1 MAPKGRRRP
10 DPVPAA
16 AAGRPL
22 AAAASPPA
30 PAARPLR
37 LRLRL
42 PEPYDLGWMLGFLAD
57 RAAPALERVEPGL
70 LVRVIRLADV
80 PAVLSVRH
88 ALGPAPSRWLGVE
101 ATVPAPAPAP
111 GAAGP
116 DTVPTAGLAG
126 RRAAAGLRRLLRRMF
141 DLDTDLGPFLELAR
155 RDPLL
160 RRLVAR
166 HPGMRLPQLPEPF
179 EGAVRAIVGQQV
191 SVAAARTV
199 VDRLIRQLGEPVAAA
214 GPGLFAFPRPAA
226 VAAAS
231 PERLAALGLTRAKAA
246 ALIAVAAATAGGA
259 VDWERL
265 RGAAPEAA
273 QAALL
278 ALPGIGPWTAA
289 YIRMR
294 ALGDRDA
301 FPASDL
307 GVIKAVASLAP
318 RTAVAGIAGL
328 AERWRPYRAYAA
340 IHLWRSLSP

>member
-1 MAPKGRRRP
+1 M
-10 DPVPAA
+10 
-16 AAGRPL
+16 
-22 AAAASPPA
+22 
-30 PAARPLR
+30 R

-57 RAAPALERVEPGL
+57 RAAPALERVEPGQ
-70 LVRVIRLADV
+70 LVRVIRLAGV
-80 PAVLSVRH
+80 PAVLTVRH
-88 ALGPAPSRWLGVE
+88 AVGPAPARWLMVE
-101 ATVPAPAPAP
+101 AAAAAPAADLVT
-111 GAAGP
+111 AAVAGP
-116 DTVPTAGLAG
+116 AASAP
-126 RRAAAGLRRLLRRMF
+126 AAATPAAADLRRLLRRMF
-141 DLDTDLGPFLELAR
+141 DLDTALGPFLELAR
-155 RDPLL
+155 RDRLL
-160 RRLVAR
+160 GPLVAR
-166 HPGMRLPQLPEPF
+166 HPGLRLPQLPDPF

-214 GPGLFAFPRPAA
+214 GPGLFAFPQPAA
-226 VAAAS
+226 MAAAS

-278 ALPGIGPWTAA
+278 ALPGIGPWTAS

-307 GVIKAVASLAP
+307 GVIKALASLAP

-328 AERWRPYRAYAA
+328 AERWRPFRAYAA
-340 IHLWRSLSP
+340 LHLWRSLAP

>member
-1 MAPKGRRRP
+1 MTPPAGQRRP
-10 DPVPAA
+10 E
-16 AAGRPL
+16 
-22 AAAASPPA
+22 PA
-30 PAARPLR
+30 PASTAWSLR

-70 LVRVIRLADV
+70 LVRVIRLAGA
-80 PAVLSVRH
+80 PAVLTVRH
-88 ALGPAPSRWLGVE
+88 ALDPATARWLAVDG
-101 ATVPAPAPAP
+101 AAAAP
-111 GAAGP
+111 AAGP
-116 DTVPTAGLAG
+116 
-126 RRAAAGLRRLLRRMF
+126 AAAPPSAHLRRLLRRMF
-141 DLDTDLGPFLELAR
+141 DLDTALGPFLELAR
-155 RDPLL
+155 RDRLL
-160 RRLVAR
+160 GPLVAR
-166 HPGMRLPQLPEPF
+166 HPGLRLPQLPDPF

-199 VDRLIRQLGEPVAAA
+199 VDRLIRQLGEPVDAA
-214 GPGLFAFPRPAA
+214 GRGLFAFPPPAA
-226 VAAAS
+226 MAAAS

-278 ALPGIGPWTAA
+278 ALPGIGPWTAS

-307 GVIKAVASLAP
+307 GVIKALASLAP

-328 AERWRPYRAYAA
+328 AERWRPFRAYAA
-340 IHLWRSLSP
+340 LHLWRSLSP

>member
-1 MAPKGRRRP
+1 MGKMG
-10 DPVPAA
+10 PAA
-16 AAGRPL
+16 SS
-22 AAAASPPA
+22 AAAPM
-30 PAARPLR
+30 R

-57 RAAPALERVEPGL
+57 RAAPALERLEPGR
-70 LVRVIRLADV
+70 LVRVIRLGGV
-80 PAVLSVRH
+80 PAVLAVRH
-88 ALGPAPSRWLGVE
+88 AAGPATARWLAAE
-101 ATVPAPAPAP
+101 AVVAAPAATAPAADPATAAAAVPA
-111 GAAGP
+111 AAE
-116 DTVPTAGLAG
+116 
-126 RRAAAGLRRLLRRMF
+126 LRRLLRRMF
-141 DLDTDLGPFLELAR
+141 DLDTALGPFLELAR
-155 RDPLL
+155 RDRLL
-160 RRLVAR
+160 GPLVAR
-166 HPGMRLPQLPEPF
+166 HPGLRLPQLPDPL

-199 VDRLIRQLGEPVAAA
+199 VDRLVRQLGEPVDA
-214 GPGLFAFPRPAA
+214 GGRGLFAFPRAA
-226 VAAAS
+226 LVAAAS

-278 ALPGIGPWTAA
+278 ALPGIGPWTAS

-307 GVIKAVASLAP
+307 GVIKALASLAP
-318 RTAVAGIAGL
+318 RTAVTGIAGL
-328 AERWRPYRAYAA
+328 AERWRPFRAYAA

>member
-1 MAPKGRRRP
+1 VGRHRP
-10 DPVPAA
+10 EPP
-16 AAGRPL
+16 P
-22 AAAASPPA
+22 AAASPP
-30 PAARPLR
+30 RLR

-57 RAAPALERVEPGL
+57 RAAPALECVEPGL
-70 LVRVIRLADV
+70 LVRVVRLAGV
-80 PAVLSVRH
+80 PSVLTVRH
-88 ALGPAPSRWLGVE
+88 ALGSAPPRWLAVE
-101 ATVPAPAPAP
+101 ATAAAQAPS
-111 GAAGP
+111 GAGP
-116 DTVPTAGLAG
+116 IAGPAS
-126 RRAAAGLRRLLRRMF
+126 AQLRRLLRRMF
-141 DLDTDLGPFLELAR
+141 DLDTDLGPFHELAR

-160 RRLVAR
+160 GPLVAR
-166 HPGMRLPQLPEPF
+166 HPGLRLPQLPEPF

-214 GPGLFAFPRPAA
+214 GRALFAFPRPAA
-226 VAAAS
+226 MAAAS

-273 QAALL
+273 RAALL
-278 ALPGIGPWTAA
+278 ALPGIGPWTAS

-307 GVIKAVASLAP
+307 GVVKALAALSP
-318 RTAVAGIAGL
+318 RTAVASISGL

-340 IHLWRSLSP
+340 LHLWRSLSP

>member
-1 MAPKGRRRP
+1 MAP
-10 DPVPAA
+10 
-16 AAGRPL
+16 AAGRRP
-22 AAAASPPA
+22 APPSRRKPGAPPARRPPDPAPPSAASPL
-30 PAARPLR
+30 RLR

-70 LVRVIRLADV
+70 LVRAIRLAGA
-80 PAVLSVRH
+80 PAVLIVRP
-88 ALGPAPSRWLGVE
+88 GPDPASPRWLAVE
-101 ATVPAPAPAP
+101 ATASAS
-111 GAAGP
+111 AASP
-116 DTVPTAGLAG
+116 
-126 RRAAAGLRRLLRRMF
+126 AAAGVATAFLRRLVRRMF
-141 DLDTDLGPFLELAR
+141 DLDTALGPFLELAR

-160 RRLVAR
+160 GPLVAR
-166 HPGMRLPQLPEPF
+166 RPGLRLPQLPDPF

-199 VDRLIRQLGEPVAAA
+199 VDRLIRRLGEPFAVA
-214 GPGLFAFPRPAA
+214 GRELFAFPDPAA
-226 VAAAS
+226 MAAVS
-231 PERLAALGLTRAKAA
+231 PESLTALGLTRAKAA
-246 ALIAVAAATAGGA
+246 SLIAVAAATAAGA

-265 RGAAPEAA
+265 RGATPEAA

-278 ALPGIGPWTAA
+278 ALPGIGPWTAS

-307 GVIKAVASLAP
+307 GVVKALASLAP
-318 RTAVAGIAGL
+318 RTTPAGIAGL
-328 AERWRPYRAYAA
+328 SERWRPFRAYAA

>member
-1 MAPKGRRRP
+1 M
-10 DPVPAA
+10 
-16 AAGRPL
+16 
-22 AAAASPPA
+22 
-30 PAARPLR
+30 R
-37 LRLRL
+37 LRLPL

-70 LVRVIRLADV
+70 LVRVIRISGA
-80 PAVLSVRH
+80 PAVLTVRH
-88 ALGPAPSRWLGVE
+88 AV
-101 ATVPAPAPAP
+101 APAPARWLAVEAAAATP
-111 GAAGP
+111 AAGLATAPAAGP
-116 DTVPTAGLAG
+116 PAAP
-126 RRAAAGLRRLLRRMF
+126 AAAHLRRLLRRMF
-141 DLDTDLGPFLELAR
+141 DLDTALGPFLELAR
-155 RDPLL
+155 RDRLL
-160 RRLVAR
+160 APLVAR
-166 HPGMRLPQLPEPF
+166 HPGLRLPQLPDPF

-199 VDRLIRQLGEPVAAA
+199 VDRLIRQLGEPVDAA
-214 GPGLFAFPRPAA
+214 GRGLFAFPHPAV

-278 ALPGIGPWTAA
+278 ALPGIGPWTAS

-307 GVIKAVASLAP
+307 GVIKALVTLAP
-318 RTAVAGIAGL
+318 RTAVAGIASL
-328 AERWRPYRAYAA
+328 AERWRPFRAYAA
-340 IHLWRSLSP
+340 LHLWRSLSP